1 MGSEF
6 IWIPYILGR
15 KLKIMQCPLAPC
27 RCRDG
32 IMRFSRLAAI
42 IIQHCFIL
50 GITSLNVFPIVAEC
64 QFCSSQWAFC
74 FSCHISTATRN
85 MLASPAMG
93 WVPHATRIHEVRL
106 FPCPAWCRLHLC
118 KACAQLAQLIIRSAR
133 DLVVQD
139 HFHSSNFG
147 RSVECGGSG
156 GWAVIWGRTSSAP
169 IAWQWEHNISHSFNL
184 PLKPCLVSAISVNQ
198 RWLHHHVLQ

>member
-1 MGSEF
+1 MFLHVHEGWILLSGVKALFEF
-6 IWIPYILGR
+6 KVRQNNGFRIYLNSLHILGR

-106 FPCPAWCRLHLC
+106 FPCPAWCCLHLC
-118 KACAQLAQLIIRSAR
+118 KACAQR
-133 DLVVQD
+133 
-139 HFHSSNFG
+139 N
-147 RSVECGGSG
+147 
-156 GWAVIWGRTSSAP
+156 
-169 IAWQWEHNISHSFNL
+169 
-184 PLKPCLVSAISVNQ
+184 
-198 RWLHHHVLQ
+198 